1 MPAAFV
7 HGRHPYD
14 DIPAKG
20 FLAISAAV
28 FAYVSVSSFVC
39 SPIAFTKDCMNSVPL
54 GVLWPPGS
62 SLALAQFDLGEVL

>member
-1 MPAAFV
+1 MKLLTAK
-7 HGRHPYD
+7 RSMNPYD

-39 SPIAFTKDCMNSVPL
+39 SPIAFTKNCMNSV
-54 GVLWPPGS
+54 
-62 SLALAQFDLGEVL
+62 